1 MTPWQRFKKA
11 TRRLRDAELEMKAA
25 QEEYSEAL
33 KGMNAEALKDLP
45 KPRLMPPVEPEP
57 TDEPETP

>member
-33 KGMNAEALKDLP
+33 KGMNAEALKEKEEP
-45 KPRLMPPVEPEP
+45 KPRPPFVPPPE
-57 TDEPETP
+57 DLD